1 MIYLTQLLFVVPG
14 REQTFL
20 QFEEVALAVMKKY
33 GGSLLQ
39 RIRPPREAFIEG
51 EGEPP
56 YEIHVVTFPTQD
68 ALDAFLRDEDRRA
81 ILHLKEQ
88 SIRSALVLQGTP
100 WG

>member
-56 YEIHVVTFPTQD
+56 
-68 ALDAFLRDEDRRA
+68 
-81 ILHLKEQ
+81 
-88 SIRSALVLQGTP
+88 
-100 WG
+100 